1 MKQFILY
8 PVSAKT
14 DEEKEENSNYIYVCT
29 KLEGADEM
37 AKLFFDKVYQLIVKE
52 QEEEALLLAQ
62 DETEAK
68 QKKMGLML
76 KRSIS

>member
-1 MKQFILY
+1 M
-8 PVSAKT
+8 
-14 DEEKEENSNYIYVCT
+14 CT

-37 AKLFFDKVYQLIVKE
+37 AKLFFDKVCKLIVKE